1 MVGWNVRPQHVMN
14 LQRANEWIYSNPT
27 VSELITAA
35 TGRLEV
41 QVGRDARG
49 GGGVGERG
57 GITGTVLP
65 LVVLSCDELWGCCI
79 PSSTPGKC
87 QQPPGLPWGEI

>member
-1 MVGWNVRPQHVMN
+1 MVAWNVRPLHVMN

-41 QVGRDARG
+41 QVGRDAQRG
-49 GGGVGERG
+49 R
-57 GITGTVLP
+57 
-65 LVVLSCDELWGCCI
+65 
-79 PSSTPGKC
+79 
-87 QQPPGLPWGEI
+87 

>member
-1 MVGWNVRPQHVMN
+1 MVGWNARPQHVMN

-41 QVGRDARG
+41 QVGRDAMG
-49 GGGVGERG
+49 GGDG
-57 GITGTVLP
+57 GTWGHLRDCP
-65 LVVLSCDELWGCCI
+65 ASGCAEL
-79 PSSTPGKC
+79 
-87 QQPPGLPWGEI
+87 

>member
-1 MVGWNVRPQHVMN
+1 MVGWNARPQHVMN

-41 QVGRDARG
+41 QVGRDARTG
-49 GGGVGERG
+49 GWWGHMEASQGR
-57 GITGTVLP
+57 
-65 LVVLSCDELWGCCI
+65 SCLWLC
-79 PSSTPGKC
+79 
-87 QQPPGLPWGEI
+87 

>member
-27 VSELITAA
+27 VGELITAA

-41 QVGRDARG
+41 QVGRDAR
-49 GGGVGERG
+49 RG
-57 GITGTVLP
+57 GWWGHMGASRGR
-65 LVVLSCDELWGCCI
+65 SCLWLC
-79 PSSTPGKC
+79 
-87 QQPPGLPWGEI
+87 